1 MADQKVAVITGA
13 TAGLGQWVAL
23 GLARAGYHTVLIA
36 RDGGRAEATRR
47 FIAERAR
54 GASTETVLADL
65 ASLRQVREAAAA
77 ISAAHPR
84 VNVLVNNAGLVTPR
98 RQVTAEGHEM
108 ILAVN
113 HLAPFTLSNGLE
125 RVLAAGSPARIV
137 DVGSTASDRATL
149 DLSDLETTRSWSL
162 MKAYG
167 RSKLALMMA
176 SFERARRL
184 AGSGITAN
192 VVHPGVVAT
201 TLASVPGPIGWAWSL
216 GKPFMISPERGAD
229 TPLHLAV
236 SPEVEGL
243 TGSYWRRRQQARPNP
258 QALDQAFVRRLWDE
272 TVRLAGDE
280 GGAG

>member
-1 MADQKVAVITGA
+1 M
-13 TAGLGQWVAL
+13 
-23 GLARAGYHTVLIA
+23 
-36 RDGGRAEATRR
+36 
-47 FIAERAR
+47 
-54 GASTETVLADL
+54 
-65 ASLRQVREAAAA
+65 
-77 ISAAHPR
+77 
-84 VNVLVNNAGLVTPR
+84 
-98 RQVTAEGHEM
+98 
-108 ILAVN
+108 
-113 HLAPFTLSNGLE
+113 
-125 RVLAAGSPARIV
+125 LAAGSPARIV

-236 SPEVEGL
+236 SPEVEGI
-243 TGSYWRRRQQARPNP
+243 TGSYWKRRQQARPNP

-272 TVRLAGDE
+272 TVRLVGDE